1 MGMAEKD
8 TCGEFDLERE
18 GSDRNLRIN
27 CIGCPYYPSIEDS
40 EQCMEKIVNRLIEL
54 GGVTNIILS
63 SDMNFVYPPEQTG
76 MLDELA
82 QAYLKLEQ
90 EDEVLKYPVVQSPL
104 LQKELARAINVMKD
118 VMLSRFKTD
127 PIGAYVKTIRVLR
140 EEKVRNETLNE
151 SEKKIGDLQILKLKA
166 IKDELEK
173 TKIIQKVKNELT
185 GYKIGDREIYRELFT
200 PLIKPN
206 FMYSRL
212 IMEPPLKAKEIE
224 SYEIGKIDKTEI
236 VIYDVPDEVTKK
248 YYLQPGEF
256 LLSDDEYELLTTARG
271 ILAKHKP
278 KKEEFT
284 DPQRMR
290 EVFYKISRDLLQEVA
305 KSNNVSITFKR
316 IEYLARILVRL
327 TVGFGLAEVI
337 LEDERVEDI
346 YINAPIGK
354 VPLIV
359 KHSEY
364 GELRTNII
372 PSVRDAYGWAS
383 RFRMMSGRALDD
395 ANPVLDTELET
406 ENFRARVAIVQEPL
420 SPQGLS
426 FVFRRHRERPFTLP
440 LLIHYNS
447 LTPLAAGL
455 IWFLVDGARTIL
467 VAGTRG
473 SGKTSLLGA
482 CMIEIMRKFRI
493 ITVED
498 TLELPVNYMR
508 NLDYDILSMKV
519 GSAIAGTGGE
529 MPAPEGI
536 RTTLRLG
543 DSALIIGEVRSKEA
557 IALYEAMRIGAL
569 ANVVAGTIHGDSAYG
584 VFDRVVHDLDVPV
597 TSFKATDII
606 IIAQKIRSPDGL
618 EEKRRVTSI
627 VEVRKHWEKDPFI
640 EKGFVPLM
648 TYDAKEDRIKP
659 ERALIEGDSEVI
671 KSIAGSVRE
680 WAGKWDLVWEEIVL
694 RSKIYELIVK
704 TAQERKYLEL
714 MESDFIV
721 IANETYHK
729 LFKKLK
735 EEQGYPETKDL
746 LFLFEEWLKAEL
758 KKRGK

>member
-1 MGMAEKD
+1 
-8 TCGEFDLERE
+8 
-18 GSDRNLRIN
+18 
-27 CIGCPYYPSIEDS
+27 
-40 EQCMEKIVNRLIEL
+40 
-54 GGVTNIILS
+54 
-63 SDMNFVYPPEQTG
+63 
-76 MLDELA
+76 
-82 QAYLKLEQ
+82 
-90 EDEVLKYPVVQSPL
+90 
-104 LQKELARAINVMKD
+104 
-118 VMLSRFKTD
+118 
-127 PIGAYVKTIRVLR
+127 
-140 EEKVRNETLNE
+140 
-151 SEKKIGDLQILKLKA
+151 
-166 IKDELEK
+166 
-173 TKIIQKVKNELT
+173 
-185 GYKIGDREIYRELFT
+185 
-200 PLIKPN
+200 
-206 FMYSRL
+206 
-212 IMEPPLKAKEIE
+212 
-224 SYEIGKIDKTEI
+224 
-236 VIYDVPDEVTKK
+236 
-248 YYLQPGEF
+248 
-256 LLSDDEYELLTTARG
+256 
-271 ILAKHKP
+271 
-278 KKEEFT
+278 
-284 DPQRMR
+284 
-290 EVFYKISRDLLQEVA
+290 
-305 KSNNVSITFKR
+305 
-316 IEYLARILVRL
+316 
-327 TVGFGLAEVI
+327 VGFGLAEVI